1 MSDDTNK
8 LNESQQRRLRI
19 TCEYIDKLLSDVES
33 ILHVSGSKAAFPK
46 YIPNIPPAQRR
57 TIEDYIARI
66 RARLVQ
72 TLEGQ
77 HVQREPASIP
87 ATRAIHA
94 NLTFVDIAVEELR
107 PRYMR
112 GYGELPTA
120 VETEL
125 NGIVGELETL
135 VGKLDHFV
143 TDAAGEDLQG
153 RLEKLERQGAD
164 VELLKR
170 LERIITDRGL
180 VEFRSTLAM
189 ILDRLSDT
197 TFEIA
202 VFGRVSSGKSSL
214 LNAML
219 GTEVLP
225 VGVTPITAVPTRL
238 IYGDQAT
245 VNVWFADHPTET
257 HAVSEL
263 ASFVAEQHN
272 PGNMRHV
279 TRITVAI
286 PSPMLRDGI
295 SFVDTPGLG
304 SLATA
309 GAAETLAY
317 MPRCDLGVVLIDAAS
332 TLTPDDLATV
342 QALYEAGIPANV
354 LLSKADLVSSHDLPK
369 VVAYVKENIRS
380 ELGLELSV
388 HPVSIIA
395 SESHLVSDWFASDIS
410 PLFDR
415 RQELR
420 SRSLERKIGA
430 LRQSVIA
437 ALAGRL
443 RRGQHVSEENR
454 ADAQSLET
462 GLRRATAHFEAMR
475 PLLLKAEEE
484 IRTRSETSFQQ
495 AATEMVGVQARNGS
509 PDAVAVLR
517 QSVEMEVRQVTN
529 RIRDDLARLAAEAG
543 GQLRQTAE
551 VLQMP
556 DVPSTNEFE
565 ELIRDMPVLELG
577 PFTLDVSI
585 SALNRVFGS
594 SAVVA
599 AIVRQIRKKTGPH
612 VTRALATYSALFRE
626 WSTGVIAQMQRRFEA
641 YASAYRAQI
650 DRSLGGSQLSSEEAA
665 GISRDLEILGVPHSN
680 AVVQPTS

>member
-1 MSDDTNK
+1 MSNETNK

-19 TCEYIDKLLSDVES
+19 TCEYIDKLLLDVES
-33 ILHVSGSKAAFPK
+33 ILHVSASRAAFPK

-66 RARLVQ
+66 RTRLVQ

-77 HVQREPASIP
+77 HIQREPASIP

-112 GYGELPTA
+112 GYGELPA
-120 VETEL
+120 GVETDL
-125 NGIVGELETL
+125 NGIVGELEAL
-135 VGKLDHFV
+135 VAKLDHFV

-153 RLEKLERQGAD
+153 RLEKLEQQGTD

-170 LERIITDRGL
+170 LENIITDRGL

-189 ILDRLSDT
+189 ILERLSDT

-238 IYGDQAT
+238 IYGGQAT
-245 VNVWFADHPTET
+245 VNVWFADRPTET
-257 HAVSEL
+257 HEVSEL

-279 TRITVAI
+279 TRIMVAI
-286 PSPMLRDGI
+286 PSPTLRDGI

-317 MPRCDLGVVLIDAAS
+317 MPRCDLGVVLVDAAS

-395 SESHLVSDWFASDIS
+395 SQRRLVSDWLDSDIS

-462 GLRRATAHFEAMR
+462 DLRRATAHFEAMR
-475 PLLLKAEEE
+475 PLLLKAEKE
-484 IRTRSETSFQQ
+484 IRTRPEASFQH
-495 AATEMVGVQARNGS
+495 AATEVVRAQTQNGA
-509 PDAVAVLR
+509 PDAATLLR
-517 QSVEMEVRQVTN
+517 QSVDGEIREVTS
-529 RIRDDLARLAAEAG
+529 RIRDELARLAAEAG
-543 GQLRQTAE
+543 GQLRRTAE
-551 VLQMP
+551 ILKMP
-556 DVPSTNEFE
+556 DVPGANEFE

-577 PFTLDVSI
+577 PFTLDASI
-585 SALNRVFGS
+585 STLNRVFGS
-594 SAVVA
+594 GAVLQ
-599 AIVRQIRKKTGPH
+599 AIVRQIRKQIGTH
-612 VTRALATYSALFRE
+612 VTGSLETYSALFRE
-626 WSTGVIAQMQRRFEA
+626 WSTGVVAQMQRRFEA

-665 GISRDLEILGVPHSN
+665 GIIRDLEILGAPQAD
-680 AVVQPTS
+680 AVVQPTK